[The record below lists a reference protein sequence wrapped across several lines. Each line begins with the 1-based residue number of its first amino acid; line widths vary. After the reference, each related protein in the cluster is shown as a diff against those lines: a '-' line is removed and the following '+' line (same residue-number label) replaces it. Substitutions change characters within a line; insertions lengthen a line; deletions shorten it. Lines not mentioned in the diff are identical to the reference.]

1 MSTTPVQVGEILAA
15 PGQTARGFLAHDTG
29 RGATIRVPVA
39 VINGAADGPVFAVTA
54 GVHGA
59 EYPAIEAA
67 IRLTRMIKP
76 ADVRGAVIIVPIV
89 TLPAFQRRA
98 IYVNPLDG
106 VNPNRTFPGNPSG
119 TITEMLTAL
128 VFRNVIAPADYY
140 IDMHGGDMIEALVP
154 FTLYYRSGNEAL
166 DSRAREL
173 ATAYGISIVVGS
185 TTIRGSSYGAA
196 ALAGKPAIL
205 PEAGGQG
212 ILDEPSTQTH
222 IRGVLNALRRFGALA
237 GAPELMP
244 APTFLD
250 RFVWLAAEQD
260 CIFYPKV
267 AVGQRVKEGELLAE
281 FTDLFGEKVGEL
293 RSPAAGPVLFLV
305 TSPAINRGD
314 PLMALGA

>member
-1 MSTTPVQVGEILAA
+1 MSTKPLQVGEILAA
-15 PGQTARGFLAHDTG
+15 PGETARGFLVQEAG
-29 RGATIRVPVA
+29 RGVTIRVPV
-39 VINGAADGPVFAVTA
+39 VLINGAAGGPVFAVTA

-59 EYPAIEAA
+59 EYPGIEAA
-67 IRLTRMIKP
+67 LRLTRTIRP
-76 ADVRGAVIIVPIV
+76 AEVKGAVIIVPIV
-89 TLPAFQRRA
+89 TLPSFQRRA

-128 VFRNVIAPADYY
+128 VFRSVIAPADFY
-140 IDMHGGDMIEALVP
+140 IDMHGGDLIEALVP

-166 DSRAREL
+166 DSQAREL
-173 ATAYGISIVVGS
+173 ATAYGIPVVVGS

-205 PEAGGQG
+205 PESGGQG
-212 ILDEPSTQTH
+212 ILDEASTQTH
-222 IRGVLNALRRFGALA
+222 VRGVLNALRRFGVLA
-237 GAPELMP
+237 GEADARPT
-244 APTFLD
+244 PTFLD
-250 RFVWLAAEQD
+250 RFIWLSAEQD